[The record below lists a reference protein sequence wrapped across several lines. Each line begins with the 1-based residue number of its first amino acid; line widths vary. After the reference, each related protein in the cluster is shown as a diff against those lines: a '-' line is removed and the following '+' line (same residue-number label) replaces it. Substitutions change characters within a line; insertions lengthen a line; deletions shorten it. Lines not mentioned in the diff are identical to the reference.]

1 VHLAKEME
9 SVLVVSS
16 VVPIGRDKS
25 ISHVFA
31 SQLAAAAVA
40 MFGQPPVVPGIEQ
53 PAQGPDV
60 TIRTIRS
67 SRLKGRWWIPGQV
80 ILNLDNLHED
90 VPDQPIK

>member
-1 VHLAKEME
+1 M
-9 SVLVVSS
+9 VVSS

-53 PAQGPDV
+53 PAQVPDV
-60 TIRTIRS
+60 TIREIKVIKAQRS
-67 SRLKGRWWIPGQV
+67 MVDTRPG
-80 ILNLDNLHED
+80 D
-90 VPDQPIK
+90 IKFGQFA